1 MSTNRRQ
8 RVSVPSTKMPSST
21 ADPVMGELLGVE
33 SPPPAEPAASAAPAQ
48 QPAKISSTSRPR
60 MTVYISEEVQEA
72 LRAAVYW
79 TNNQPEGYSNL
90 SDLLEEAGL
99 EKVRELER
107 KYNGGEPFTPMP
119 QGKRLR
125 RGRPIGT

>member
-8 RVSVPSTKMPSST
+8 RVSVPSTKTPSSKT
-21 ADPVMGELLGVE
+21 DPVMGELLGVE
-33 SPPPAEPAASAAPAQ
+33 PPPAEAAAPVEAAQ
-48 QPAKISSTSRPR
+48 QPAKTPSSTSRPR

-79 TNNQPEGYSNL
+79 TNNQPEGYGNL

-107 KYNGGEPFTPMP
+107 KYNGGEPFAPIP